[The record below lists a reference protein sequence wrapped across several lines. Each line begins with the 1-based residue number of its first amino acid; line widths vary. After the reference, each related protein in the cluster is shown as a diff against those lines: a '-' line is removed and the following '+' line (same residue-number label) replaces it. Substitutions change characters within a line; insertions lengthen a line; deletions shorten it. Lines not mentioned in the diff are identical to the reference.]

1 MKVKALNPAKM
12 GDAAQQ
18 SGSRPTA
25 VFAKS
30 DA

>member
-1 MKVKALNPAKM
+1 VKVKALM
-12 GDAAQQ
+12 GLTRGVAAQQ